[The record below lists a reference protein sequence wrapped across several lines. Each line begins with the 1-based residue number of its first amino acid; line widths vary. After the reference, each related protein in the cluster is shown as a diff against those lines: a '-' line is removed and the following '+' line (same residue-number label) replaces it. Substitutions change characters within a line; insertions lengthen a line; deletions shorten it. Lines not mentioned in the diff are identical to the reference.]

1 MHVRLRHRVSEDFAV
16 TKRLQWVD
24 FTLKCKSPVSGT
36 VCLPKALPSFIC
48 DGRHIADVFMCL
60 INQFFL
66 LLILQNPET
75 GKYEFRYIF
84 VDMDVYPRRT
94 IIVEDNR

>member
-16 TKRLQWVD
+16 TKRLRWVD
-24 FTLKCKSPVSGT
+24 FTLKHKSPVSGT
-36 VCLPKALPSFIC
+36 VCIPKASPRYVMAITSLMFLY
-48 DGRHIADVFMCL
+48 VF
-60 INQFFL
+60 NQPVFL

>member
-1 MHVRLRHRVSEDFAV
+1 MALCVFLKLYLDSYVMAV
-16 TKRLQWVD
+16 TSLM
-24 FTLKCKSPVSGT
+24 FLY
-36 VCLPKALPSFIC
+36 
-48 DGRHIADVFMCL
+48 VF
-60 INQFFL
+60 NQQFFL